1 MKKVWFSKIVFV
13 GVAQFVYGAVTLV
26 AEFIEAASFNP
37 VAIASLVCGLLLIVF
52 RIWFTEYSLE
62 F

>member
-1 MKKVWFSKIVFV
+1 MKKVWFSKIVLV
-13 GVAQFVYGAVTLV
+13 GIGQFLYGAVTLV
-26 AEFIEAASFNP
+26 AAFIEAQAFSP

>member
-1 MKKVWFSKIVFV
+1 MKKVVFSKIVWV
-13 GVAQFVYGAVTLV
+13 GVLQFVYGAAMLV
-26 AEFIEAASFNP
+26 GNFLEAAKFNP

-52 RIWFTEYSLE
+52 RIWFTEHSLE

>member
-1 MKKVWFSKIVFV
+1 MKKVWFSKIVLV
-13 GVAQFVYGAVTLV
+13 GVLQFVYGAVMLV
-26 AEFIEAASFNP
+26 AEFLEAASFNP

-52 RIWFTEYSLE
+52 RIWFSDSSLE